1 MFDEV
6 IACLDGSSLAE
17 TILPLARGL
26 TAAKGGTLTLLRVV
40 ADAAE
45 LSAEENYLRDCA
57 RQYSGQLRF
66 LVAADPAGAIGA
78 ELERNPNAIA
88 ALTTHGRT
96 AWTEAILGSVA
107 LRVIR
112 AAKRPVI
119 LFCPLD
125 RDGDA
130 PKKISKIVLA
140 LDGSEFAERMI
151 SHAAKAARSLKAQ
164 LLLVQALPVGTPG
177 APLKDH
183 EKSDIS
189 ESSYL
194 HWQAADIKK
203 KYTVTAQWEVLHGEP
218 AKAIC
223 QYLEGT
229 AETMLALTTHARGA
243 VERAMLG
250 SVAAQCIRHSGVPLL
265 LYWPQER

>member
-26 TAAKGGTLTLLRVV
+26 TATQGGTLTLLRVV

-66 LVAADPAGAIGA
+66 VLAADPAGAIGA
-78 ELERNPNAIA
+78 ELERNANAIA

-96 AWTEAILGSVA
+96 AWAEAILG
-107 LRVIR
+107 
-112 AAKRPVI
+112 
-119 LFCPLD
+119 

-151 SHAAKAARSLKAQ
+151 SYAAKAAQSLQAQ
-164 LLLVQALPVGTPG
+164 LLLVQALPVGAPVP
-177 APLKDH
+177 PLKNH

-194 HWQAADIKK
+194 HRQSAVIKK
-203 KYTVTAQWEVLHGEP
+203 KYAVTAQWEVLHGEP
-218 AKAIC
+218 AAAIC
-223 QYLEGT
+223 QYLKGMP
-229 AETMLALTTHARGA
+229 ETMLMLTTHARGGL
-243 VERAMLG
+243 ERAMLG
-250 SVAAQCIRHSGVPLL
+250 SVAAECIRHAGVPLL